1 MTAELCDVEIER
13 YDQVV
18 VAVLSGEVDMSN
30 ATTVR
35 QRIAEFVT
43 PDDRALI
50 IDLSSL
56 SFIDSAGLHAVFELD
71 AMLRERRQRLLVSIP
86 RGSQVE
92 RTVDLVG
99 IPDAIS
105 VYSDR
110 DAALEAVRAD
120 RGFPNTP

>member
-1 MTAELCDVEIER
+1 LTAELCDVEIER

-71 AMLRERRQRLLVSIP
+71 TMLRERRQRLLVSI
-86 RGSQVE
+86 RGGSQVE

-99 IPDAIS
+99 IPDTIS
-105 VYSDR
+105 VHSDR
-110 DAALEAVRAD
+110 DAALEAAHAD
-120 RGFPNTP
+120 RGD